1 MKVEEELEN
10 SSPEEQIA
18 ILSEELPENVLEE
31 YDDSPQKQK
40 IELRR
45 IDDDSQPPLPPPHEK
60 DDLFGFNEQQ
70 PNHLNEFFYQ
80 AYNYEWYL
88 FIINQIS
95 LSYMCFF

>member
-1 MKVEEELEN
+1 MQEENSLKELLGRLREAKEKSIVKVEEELEN

-45 IDDDSQPPLPPPHEK
+45 IDDDSQPPLPPPH
-60 DDLFGFNEQQ
+60 
-70 PNHLNEFFYQ
+70 
-80 AYNYEWYL
+80 
-88 FIINQIS
+88 
-95 LSYMCFF
+95 